1 MWYFFQNGKQVS
13 SRPVVGKSSQPL
25 VGKVDR
31 HYGVIAS
38 KTQIQDD
45 PLDVLAAK
53 VSDWKMHILVEH
65 VYQLL

>member
-1 MWYFFQNGKQVS
+1 MKQVS
-13 SRPVVGKSSQPL
+13 SRPVVGKMSGENSQPL
-25 VGKVDR
+25 IGKVDR

-53 VSDWKMHILVEH
+53 VCG
-65 VYQLL
+65 